1 MTSLFPATRG
11 SLRRNK
17 STPFS
22 AFHKP
27 LQPIALRRT
36 SRSALAVCAL
46 LLTAA
51 APLCAQQRS
60 NYADYPQKR
69 GDIQPLQWTEL
80 PPWMTL
86 GMELRGRTEGNT
98 SYNYAQNGDRIYELT
113 RVWGSMEVRPAKFL
127 TGYIQFMDTHALGL
141 PAHVVAANMRDNFD
155 ARQAFLNFHVKPGRV
170 PIQAIA
176 GRQELKFGSER
187 VIGISDWTNNSR
199 TFDGFDLR
207 LGDKNR
213 VDLFS
218 TSVVAIHPYSLDK
231 HGAGLTFHGAYGQI
245 TTWIPKV
252 NLQPYVLLHDVRGVT
267 SQQGTKGNEEE
278 TTFGLETSGKL
289 PANLDYIV
297 NASLQRGSYA
307 NDSIHAGQ
315 SFGKVSYSANYLPWK
330 PRLGGE
336 YDYAT
341 GNSHRNPYRIGT
353 YDQEYPSNHNAF
365 GLFDLFGYQNI
376 RQERLN
382 LDLGPTPNLTF
393 LVQGEFLNLVNEHD
407 NLYASGGTTTI
418 KAPTAGFTT
427 DQIGTGFD
435 ASGKYVYHNYLV
447 ANIGVGHFFPGALML
462 ANSHGSAQT
471 YAYFSLTYR
480 YRVDKHAVPPP
491 SQGSNKTNAA
501 STH

>member
-1 MTSLFPATRG
+1 MKSFFSRRISLAPPSTSPLSHSTRTTSVRRFASVLPFLTLCVTLPAE
-11 SLRRNK
+11 
-17 STPFS
+17 
-22 AFHKP
+22 
-27 LQPIALRRT
+27 
-36 SRSALAVCAL
+36 
-46 LLTAA
+46 
-51 APLCAQQRS
+51 AQQRS

-69 GDIQPLQWTEL
+69 GDVQPLQWTEL

-86 GMELRGRTEGNT
+86 SMELRGRTEGNT
-98 SYNYAQNGDRIYELT
+98 SYSYAQNGDRIYELT

-141 PAHVVAANMRDNFD
+141 PLHAVAANMRDVFD
-155 ARQAFLNFHVKPGRV
+155 DRQAYLNLHVKPGGV

-207 LGDKNR
+207 LGEKNR

-218 TSVVAIHPYSLDK
+218 TSVVAIHPTSLDK

-252 NLQPYVLLHDVRGVT
+252 NLQPYVLLHDVRNVT
-267 SQQGTKGNEEE
+267 SQQGVHGNQEE
-278 TTFGLETSGKL
+278 TTFGLEANGKL
-289 PANLDYIV
+289 PANFDYIF
-297 NASLQRGSYA
+297 NASLQRGSYS

-315 SFGKVSYSANYLPWK
+315 SFGKVSYSANSLPWK

-341 GNSHRNPYRIGT
+341 GNSHRNPDRIGT

-365 GLFDLFGYQNI
+365 GLFDLFGYENI

-407 NLYASGGTTTI
+407 NLYGSAGTTTI
-418 KAPTAGFTT
+418 KAPTAGFAS

-447 ANIGVGHFFPGALML
+447 ANLGVGHFFPGTLML
-462 ANSHGSAQT
+462 ENKHGSAQT

-480 YRVDKHAVPPP
+480 YRVDKHAAASPAQV
-491 SQGSNKTNAA
+491 SGKRNAA